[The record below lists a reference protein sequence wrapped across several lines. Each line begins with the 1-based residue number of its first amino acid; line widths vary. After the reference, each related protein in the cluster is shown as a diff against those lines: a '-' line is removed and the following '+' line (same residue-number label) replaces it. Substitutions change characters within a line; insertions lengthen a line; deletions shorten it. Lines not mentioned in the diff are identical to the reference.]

1 MASTLYHRRQLRLL
15 TPVLLSLSAIAGA
28 APAWSATPTLGACA
42 AIASD
47 QARLAC
53 YDRVSGRVATAPVTT
68 PMSEPAPKQGP
79 ELALDPVP
87 ASAPPSAPI
96 SAPMNAP
103 AATGPTT
110 ASNTQS
116 ESAAPA
122 VTGAAPESM
131 IDAAWGF
138 NPDSA
143 RYSIDVYRPN
153 YLLLA
158 SYSSRKNN
166 VPFQSLFDLTEN
178 PDAEMN
184 STEAEFQ
191 ISFKARL
198 WATKDR
204 RFGVWGAYTQQS
216 QWQVYNAELSRPF
229 RETNYNPELMVSFR
243 PGLSLGD
250 AHWRLFNFG
259 YAHQSNGRSDPIS
272 RSWDRL
278 IAQFGVEWG
287 NLALLVRPWLVIDDG
302 GNDNPDITD
311 YYGHGDI
318 TAIYRLGEHRL
329 SLMARGHVD
338 TKKGAARFSWTSPRL
353 IGPLRGYVSAFTGYG
368 ETMIDYNWKQS
379 VIGVGFTLNSEL

>member
-1 MASTLYHRRQLRLL
+1 MARLLFWRRLRPL
-15 TPVLLSLSAIAGA
+15 TPVLLSLSAIAEV
-28 APAWSATPTLGACA
+28 APAWSAPATLGECS

-53 YDRVSGRVATAPVTT
+53 YDRVSGRVATVSVSTPTSKAVSPKAPLN
-68 PMSEPAPKQGP
+68 APLNAPQA
-79 ELALDPVP
+79 AL
-87 ASAPPSAPI
+87 
-96 SAPMNAP
+96 MNAP
-103 AATGPTT
+103 AATGTT
-110 ASNTQS
+110 GANTRS

-122 VTGAAPESM
+122 VAQTAPESM

-138 NPDSA
+138 DPDSN

-166 VPFQSLFDLTEN
+166 APFQSLFDATEN

-198 WATKDR
+198 WATDDR

-216 QWQVYNAELSRPF
+216 QWQVYNADLSRPF
-229 RETNYNPELMVSFR
+229 RETNYMPELMVSFR

-302 GNDNPDITD
+302 GDDNPDITD

-318 TAIYRLGEHRL
+318 TAIYRLGEHRF
-329 SLMARGHVD
+329 SLMARGNLD
-338 TKKGAARFSWTSPRL
+338 TEKGAARFSWTSPRL

-368 ETMIDYNWKQS
+368 ESMIDYNWKQN